1 MNQPSLMTTQVR
13 RVNRRLFVQ
22 LFVNRLA
29 WCWAAALGLGAV
41 WFLAEPLLLQTPP
54 IWLRWTVAGGL
65 VVLAT
70 VLTGFLAALAAPS
83 RVHAALALDEQFDLK
98 ERVTT
103 SLMMTPEQLATPAGQ
118 ALLAD
123 VHQRVEKLD
132 IPSQFPV
139 RLSWAASLIP
149 LCAMILALV
158 ALFYEPSKSVAKV
171 DPRDELKMPPANKA
185 ELTEKFN
192 ALKKRE
198 KPKRDPAEMSEKLKE
213 IESKLEEIANKPRE
227 NRDQVRQRMA
237 ELQQL
242 EDDVK
247 DRQKQ
252 LMDKSRSLKQQLQQ
266 MDQQGQKS
274 KEGPANEMEKAL
286 AEGDVNKAQ
295 KELDKL
301 VEKIKN
307 NELTDKEKDKLKD
320 QLKDMQDK
328 LEKLSRNEEKKQ
340 ELEKLEREGKIDKET
355 LERELQQLKKDGEK
369 LQDLKDL
376 ADQLGQAKDALE
388 RGNDGEAADKMKAA
402 GDKLKDLDLNDKELD
417 DLQDQLQRLKE
428 AKQAAGKGEKEGA
441 GQEGNGKGE
450 KGDKEGNGKGGGDKG
465 DGKGDSDEPN
475 DGGIGQGKR
484 GLGKDSPY
492 KSFDAKQRADFN
504 PKGKKILEG
513 FAPGEAFKSRPGP
526 EIAGDVKQAAQ
537 EAPEAIE
544 QQRIPKGARD
554 IAKGYFK
561 NLGGQEEKAPVVK
574 PGENK

>member
-1 MNQPSLMTTQVR
+1 MNQPSLMTQQIR

-22 LFVNRLA
+22 LFVNRLV
-29 WCWAAALGLGAV
+29 WCWTAALGLGAV
-41 WFLAEPLLLQTPP
+41 WFLVEPLVFESPQS
-54 IWLRWTVAGGL
+54 WLRWTVAGVLL
-65 VVLAT
+65 VLGT
-70 VLTGFLAALAAPS
+70 LLTGLLAALAAPS

-103 SLMMTPEQLATPAGQ
+103 SLLLTPEQLATPAGQ

-132 IPSQFPV
+132 IASQFPV

-149 LCAMILALV
+149 LGAMILALV
-158 ALFYEPSKSVAKV
+158 ALFYEPARSVAKV
-171 DPRDELKMPPANKA
+171 DPRDELKMAPTNKA

-192 ALKKRE
+192 ALKKRA
-198 KPKRDPAEMSEKLKE
+198 KPKRDPADMSEKLKE

-252 LMDKSRSLKQQLQQ
+252 LMDKSRSVQQQLRQL
-266 MDQQGQKS
+266 DQQGQKS
-274 KEGPANEMEKAL
+274 KEGPANELEKAM
-286 AEGDVNKAQ
+286 AEGNLNKAQ
-295 KELDKL
+295 QELDKL
-301 VEKIKN
+301 VEKMKN
-307 NELTDKEKDKLKD
+307 NELTAKDKEKLKD
-320 QLKDMQDK
+320 QLKDMQEK
-328 LEKLSRNEEKKQ
+328 LEKLARNEDKKQ
-340 ELEKLEREGKIDKET
+340 ELEKLARDGKIDKET
-355 LERELQQLKKDGEK
+355 LDRELDQLQRDSEK

-388 RGNDGEAADKMKAA
+388 KGNGDEAADKMKAA
-402 GDKLKDLDLNDKELD
+402 GDKLRDLDLNDKELD
-417 DLQDQLQRLKE
+417 DLQDQLERLQE
-428 AKQAAGKGEKEGA
+428 AKKAAGKGDKDGEG
-441 GQEGNGKGE
+441 EGEGKGPGE
-450 KGDKEGNGKGGGDKG
+450 KGKDGNGNGQGEKG
-465 DGKGDSDEPN
+465 DGKGDSDQPN
-475 DGGIGQGKR
+475 DGGVGQGKR